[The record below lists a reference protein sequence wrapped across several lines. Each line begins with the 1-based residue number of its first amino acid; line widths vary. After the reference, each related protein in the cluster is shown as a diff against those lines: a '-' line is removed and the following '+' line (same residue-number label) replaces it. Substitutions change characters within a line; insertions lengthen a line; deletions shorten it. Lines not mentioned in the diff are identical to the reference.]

1 MEPTPNEWKTRTLL
15 LGGFLGALA
24 GVAAAFFFIRSSESA
39 GVGRPSVQPKAA
51 LQAGI
56 GVMGVLKQ
64 IASLAEE

>member
-1 MEPTPNEWKTRTLL
+1 MEPTPSEWKTHTLL
-15 LGGFLGALA
+15 FGGLFGALA
-24 GVAAAFFFIRSSESA
+24 GVLAAFIFIQSSGE
-39 GVGRPSVQPKAA
+39 GKPSVHPKAA

>member
-1 MEPTPNEWKTRTLL
+1 MEPTPSEWKTRTLL
-15 LGGFLGALA
+15 FGGLFGALA
-24 GVAAAFFFIRSSESA
+24 GVLAAFIFIRSSGE
-39 GVGRPSVQPKAA
+39 GKPSVHPKAA

>member
-15 LGGFLGALA
+15 FGGLFGALA
-24 GVAAAFFFIRSSESA
+24 GVLAAFLFIRSSDESK
-39 GVGRPSVQPKAA
+39 PSVQPKAA

-56 GVMGVLKQ
+56 GVLGVLKQ